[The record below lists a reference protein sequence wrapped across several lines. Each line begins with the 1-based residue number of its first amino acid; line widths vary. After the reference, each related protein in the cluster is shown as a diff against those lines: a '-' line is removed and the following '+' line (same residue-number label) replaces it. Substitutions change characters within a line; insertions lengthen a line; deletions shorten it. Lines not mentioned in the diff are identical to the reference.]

1 MKGMRI
7 SSVPGTALALA
18 AALLA
23 EPRPARGSE
32 ADTAAP
38 RGYAVEHYEV
48 ELRLDAAAKRIDGRE
63 RLRVRGRSGPVAAL
77 RFPLNGLSITTVR
90 GARKKDLAFA
100 ATGDRLEITLDPPLA
115 RGRATTVEVEYTTSS
130 PKGVVF
136 DAGAVYTIFNTCHWM
151 VCHEEPGERA
161 TFDLA
166 VLAPKDTEVVASGV
180 PRSKKAEPDGLERHA
195 WRQRAPYPTYLFGF
209 ALGPFRRVIE
219 RGRPDLELYAPRELT
234 DEAVRALFAPTR
246 AMLDFFRDRAGVS
259 FPHRV
264 YRQVA
269 VEGDAAQEV
278 SSFAILGRRSLEARL
293 QDPQEDWLIAHE
305 LAHQYWGN
313 LITCADWTH
322 FWLNEGLTTFLV
334 AAYKEQRWGREAYD
348 REIAICRR
356 RRAIA
361 TEAGFEVPLT
371 FAGEYP
377 SLRVKRAVVYSKGA
391 LFLDA
396 LRTVVGDR
404 TFWAALRRYTRACA
418 GRSVTS
424 RDFQQAFERESGRD
438 LSDLFATWVY
448 GER

>member
-1 MKGMRI
+1 MNAMRI
-7 SSVPGTALALA
+7 SGAHGA
-18 AALLA
+18 AATFIALMA
-23 EPRPARGSE
+23 RSPIARADPAPP
-32 ADTAAP
+32 P
-38 RGYAVEHYEV
+38 RGYAVEHYQV
-48 ELRLDAAAKRIDGRE
+48 ELRIDAAAKRLDGRE
-63 RLRVRGRSGPVAAL
+63 RVRVRAVSGPISAL
-77 RFPLNGLSITTVR
+77 RFPRNGLAIAKVR
-90 GARKKDLAFA
+90 GAKNRDLAFV
-100 ATGDRLEITLDPPLA
+100 ATGDALEITLDPPLA
-115 RGRATTVEVEYTTSS
+115 RGRAAAVDVEYTASS

-136 DAGAVYTIFNTCHWM
+136 DAGAVYTIFHTCHWM

-166 VLAPKDTEVVASGV
+166 VVAAKDTEVVASGV
-180 PRSKKAEPDGLERHA
+180 PVSKKAKPDGLERHA

-209 ALGPFRRVIE
+209 ATGPFRRVTE
-219 RGRPDLELYAPRELT
+219 RGRPNLEHYAPRELT
-234 DEAVRALFAPTR
+234 DEAVRTLFAPTR
-246 AMLDFFRDRAGVS
+246 SMLDFFRDRAGVR
-259 FPHRV
+259 FPQRV

-348 REIAICRR
+348 RELAIWRR
-356 RRAIA
+356 RHASA
-361 TEAGFEVPLT
+361 TEAGFDVPLT

-396 LRTVVGDR
+396 LRTAVGDR
-404 TFWAALRRYTRACA
+404 TFWAALRRYTRAFT

-438 LSDLFATWVY
+438 LADLFETWVY
-448 GER
+448 GKR